1 MDIQIILPGEGI
13 AVEIKDL
20 FYSRIVKENGFLST
34 KYSNCS
40 KRKTAKIWN
49 ANGKLIKRERG
60 ARSALESLFSD
71 TENLIFGLS

>member
-20 FYSRIVKENGFLST
+20 FYSQIVKENGFLST

-40 KRKTAKIWN
+40 KRKTAKI
-49 ANGKLIKRERG
+49 
-60 ARSALESLFSD
+60 LFS
-71 TENLIFGLS
+71 TFILVE